1 LLATFLIQ
9 YERLQ
14 GVQSSGVLFIFWLL
28 SVLCAIV
35 PFRSK
40 ILKAS
45 GQDDI
50 PDKLRFT
57 TFYLYFGLI
66 LCELILCCFNE
77 KPPFFSNVV
86 TDPNPCPETT
96 AGFLSTVT
104 FWWFT
109 RWADASLC
117 HHRPLVLF
125 F

>member
-1 LLATFLIQ
+1 RHRLTVMWTCLCALAPWRDETYLSKGVPMG
-9 YERLQ
+9 LV

-45 GQDDI
+45 GQDI
-50 PDKLRFT
+50 QLEVLLT
-57 TFYLYFGLI
+57 EVSAFYPHLTGLTCFSAH
-66 LCELILCCFNE
+66 LLIS
-77 KPPFFSNVV
+77 PQ
-86 TDPNPCPETT
+86 NPCPETT

-109 RWADASLC
+109 
-117 HHRPLVLF
+117 
-125 F
+125 